1 MEDSSVGKIPESI
14 SEQEEKQ
21 ILESDKLIDESYVR
35 GIINMIDRMALIDSE
50 YVKSYNYLGLARI
63 LCLLIGWE
71 SQTAYYKGRMD
82 IITMLHDFAQNS
94 KVDDEKLKHLANA
107 NAELFSNNIV
117 LRDRFMQL

>member
-82 IITMLHDFAQNS
+82 IITMLQDFAQNS